1 MKASKGQ
8 NELIRNDKR
17 FPPSYPTAKPE
28 LQLWGPFLEGLAP
41 PRYKSLSRSRFL
53 RPGSR
58 VMRTLP
64 LPWLWWERSYS
75 HSASRPAPR

>member
-17 FPPSYPTAKPE
+17 FSPSYPTAKPE

-41 PRYKSLSRSRFL
+41 AARHKSLSRSKFL
-53 RPGSR
+53 QPGRS
-58 VMRTLP
+58 VIRTLP
-64 LPWLWWERSYS
+64 LPWLWWERSYWR
-75 HSASRPAPR
+75 SAS